1 MELLSWQPK
10 GASGFHWGWLLLKR
24 AVVQSEG
31 PRWGEGGGAV
41 EIRGGRGRCR
51 ARQGGRD
58 WKEKQEG
65 EEEEEGDS
73 RLLPLLCGFLYTR
86 WQAEC
91 RLPRLPAR
99 ESGLRREE
107 APLRRW
113 PRSIQPERPETTFLF
128 AAFSPSFLEGFI
140 FVLSPLKLCS
150 FDFFPPQ
157 LGFYEGFVKS

>member
-1 MELLSWQPK
+1 MLTSVHSFLSPALSFT
-10 GASGFHWGWLLLKR
+10 GL
-24 AVVQSEG
+24 
-31 PRWGEGGGAV
+31 
-41 EIRGGRGRCR
+41 IRFIFSPSFIPSPS
-51 ARQGGRD
+51 
-58 WKEKQEG
+58 W
-65 EEEEEGDS
+65 S
-73 RLLPLLCGFLYTR
+73 PLMKDGLDTMLVLSFLECGFLYTR